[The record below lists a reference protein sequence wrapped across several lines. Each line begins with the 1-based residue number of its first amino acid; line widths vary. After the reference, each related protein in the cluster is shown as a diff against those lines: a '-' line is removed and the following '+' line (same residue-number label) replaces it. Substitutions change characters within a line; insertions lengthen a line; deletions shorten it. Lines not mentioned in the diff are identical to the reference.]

1 PGKNLGSSKFV
12 LRVTAVRFHPEPRT
26 FAPRIDIASKGNY
39 VEIPGLVRRLEEAA
53 PIAPHIHAQSCVAG
67 MVGFRQPKQVRF
79 QLIRIRRKRN
89 MHPESVL
96 AHAQPMPLE
105 SEEHSVRHTD
115 GAEHAPTAEQANL
128 AGREGFLV

>member
-1 PGKNLGSSKFV
+1 
-12 LRVTAVRFHPEPRT
+12 
-26 FAPRIDIASKGNY
+26 
-39 VEIPGLVRRLEEAA
+39 
-53 PIAPHIHAQSCVAG
+53 
-67 MVGFRQPKQVRF
+67 
-79 QLIRIRRKRN
+79 

-128 AGREGFLV
+128 AGREGFLVGVHNVGVMQDEAVHT